1 MSKIANTIICYGIAI
16 ILLCFGMRF
25 DEAEALFYTR
35 NVGLESVAE
44 GVCAGRTTISEVDST
59 STKLVGTKNESQ
71 TGQIIKQSQNMKRD
85 AKMLFCIL
93 TVADLGNFISNSD
106 QVTCEIKSV
115 DLYHRVVVL
124 NYIHD
129 LDGKKR
135 V

>member
-1 MSKIANTIICYGIAI
+1 MSKIANTIICYSIAI

-44 GVCAGRTTISEVDST
+44 VVCAGRTTISEVDST
-59 STKLVGTKNESQ
+59 ITKFVGTKNESQ
-71 TGQIIKQSQNMKRD
+71 TGQIIKQSQNMRRD

-93 TVADLGNFISNSD
+93 AVTDLGNFISNSD